1 MSLTETD
8 NIINKLVK
16 NEEISLENAKFSV
29 LDECLKHFLLKAV
42 GDDYYLLIDEDW
54 RYCGAYT
61 VRGLILNMEF
71 EFNKYQSD
79 EVRLISADLSAEI
92 TIDYIE
98 SYNEKP
104 FEFRVRKYEL
114 T

>member
-8 NIINKLVK
+8 NINNKLVK
-16 NEEISLENAKFSV
+16 NEEISLENAEFSV
-29 LDECLKHFLLKAV
+29 LDECLKQFLSKAV

-54 RYCGAYT
+54 RYCGAYAG
-61 VRGLILNMEF
+61 RGLILNMEF
-71 EFNKYQSD
+71 EFNKCQSD

-98 SYNEKP
+98 SYNEKL
-104 FEFRVRKYEL
+104 FEFRLRKYEL

>member
-1 MSLTETD
+1 MTETD

-16 NEEISLENAKFSV
+16 DEEITLENAEFSV
-29 LDECLKHFLLKAV
+29 LDECLKHFLSKAV

-54 RYCGAYT
+54 RYYGAYT

-79 EVRLISADLSAEI
+79 EVRLISIDLSAEI
-92 TIDYIE
+92 SIDYIE

-104 FEFRVRKYEL
+104 FEFRVSKYEL